1 LTGLLTYRVTT
12 ANILLTMML
21 NSFPSACLVM
31 MKMPVS
37 NKVIAAVAIIMLVV
51 GAGIGYGISAAM
63 MPAPTTTSPTTPT
76 GLSGTIPIGAIMP
89 LSGDLSDYGATA
101 KAALAV
107 AQAEINNF
115 TTTSGAGVNFNFLIE
130 DSTTTPSVTLTAVQS
145 FAAKGVKV
153 VIGGLDSGDL
163 ETISQYVESNQIV
176 VISGEST
183 APRSSVG
190 TGVDNGSYIFRDV
203 PAGDSEG
210 LSITAAFMSLGIKYV
225 AAITAQ
231 RTYMEAIYGV
241 FNSVFT
247 AAGGTV
253 ITNVEYAP
261 STTDYTAQLDALETA
276 IKPYNQS
283 QVGIFCNT
291 FDEVAQ
297 ILSQAQQRNSPL
309 LNLRWIGQD
318 SITLET
324 TITSSA
330 GGPASKVKLTGL
342 EFAAPSSP
350 GYMKLVS
357 EVKAAIG
364 VTPDVYAVAMYDCAW
379 LAVLSILSAGKY
391 DGPAI
396 RAVLPF
402 VAARYFGAS
411 GNTVL
416 KPNGDRANMDQEF
429 YAIEMVN
436 GTPTWVDVAHYNAAT
451 NQFTWLSM

>member
-1 LTGLLTYRVTT
+1 
-12 ANILLTMML
+12 
-21 NSFPSACLVM
+21 
-31 MKMPVS
+31 MPIS
-37 NKVIAAVAIIMLVV
+37 TKVLAGVAIIMLVI
-51 GAGIGYGISAAM
+51 GAGIGYGISAAT
-63 MPAPTTTSPTTPT
+63 MPAPTTTTVTTPA
-76 GLSGTIPIGAIMP
+76 LSGTIPIGAIMP

-115 TTTSGAGVNFNFLIE
+115 TTTSGSAVNFNFLIE
-130 DSTTTPSVTLTAVQS
+130 DSTTTSSVTLTAVQS
-145 FAAKGVKV
+145 LAAKGVKV
-153 VIGGLDSGDL
+153 IIGGMDSGDL

-210 LSITAAFMSLGIKYV
+210 LSITQEFMSLGLKYV

-231 RTYMEAIYGV
+231 RTYTEAIYNV
-241 FNSVFT
+241 FSSDFT
-247 AAGGTV
+247 AAGGT
-253 ITNVEYAP
+253 IIANVEYAP
-261 STTDYTAQLDALETA
+261 GTTDYTAQLDALETA

-283 QVGIFCNT
+283 QVGIFANT

-309 LNLRWIGQD
+309 LNLRWLGQD

-324 TITSSA
+324 SITQDA
-330 GGPASKVKLTGL
+330 GGPASKVGLTGL
-342 EFAAPSSP
+342 EFAPPSSP
-350 GYMKLVS
+350 AYTKLVS
-357 EVKAAIG
+357 EVQAAIG
-364 VTPDVYAVAMYDCAW
+364 VTPDVYAVAMYDAAW
-379 LAVLSILSAGKY
+379 IAVLSILAAGKY

-396 RAVLPF
+396 RAVVPF
-402 VAARYFGAS
+402 VADRYFGAS

-416 KPNGDRANMDQEF
+416 KANGDRANMDQEF
-429 YAIEMVN
+429 YAVEMGPN
-436 GTPTWVDVAHYNAAT
+436 GTATWVDVGHYDAAT
-451 NQFTWLSM
+451 NTFKWLNT

>member
-1 LTGLLTYRVTT
+1 
-12 ANILLTMML
+12 
-21 NSFPSACLVM
+21 VM

-37 NKVIAAVAIIMLVV
+37 TKMIAAVAIIMLVI
-51 GAGIGYGISAAM
+51 GAGIGYGISVAT
-63 MPAPTTTSPTTPT
+63 MPAPTTTTPTPT

-107 AQAEINNF
+107 AQAQINNF
-115 TTTSGAGVNFNFLIE
+115 TTTSGSGVNFNFLIE

-153 VIGGLDSGDL
+153 IIGGLDSGDL

-231 RTYMEAIYGV
+231 RTYTEAIYGV
-241 FNSVFT
+241 FNSVYT
-247 AAGGTV
+247 AAGGT
-253 ITNVEYAP
+253 IIANVEYAP
-261 STTDYTAQLDALETA
+261 GTTDYTAQLDALETA

-324 TITSSA
+324 TITASA

-350 GYMKLVS
+350 AYMDLVS
-357 EVKAAIG
+357 QVKAAIG

-379 LAVLSILSAGKY
+379 LAVLSILAAGKY

-402 VAARYFGAS
+402 VADRYFGAS

-436 GTPTWVDVAHYNAAT
+436 GTATWVDVAHYNAAT
-451 NQFTWLSM
+451 NQFTWLGT

>member
-1 LTGLLTYRVTT
+1 
-12 ANILLTMML
+12 
-21 NSFPSACLVM
+21 
-31 MKMPVS
+31 MPVS
-37 NKVIAAVAIIMLVV
+37 TKMLAAIAIIMLVV
-51 GAGIGYGISAAM
+51 GAGIGYGVSAAM
-63 MPAPTTTSPTTPT
+63 MPAPTTTTTAPS

-115 TTTSGAGVNFNFLIE
+115 TTTSGSPVNFNFLIE
-130 DSTTTPSVTLTAVQS
+130 DSTTTSSVTLSAVQS

-153 VIGGLDSGDL
+153 VIGGMDSGDL
-163 ETISQYVESNQIV
+163 LAISQYVESNQIV

-231 RTYMEAIYGV
+231 RTYTEAIYNV
-241 FNSVFT
+241 FSNVYT

-261 STTDYTAQLDALETA
+261 GTTDYTAQLDALETA
-276 IKPYNQS
+276 IKPYNPS
-283 QVGIFCNT
+283 QVAIFANT

-324 TITSSA
+324 SIVTNA

-350 GYMKLVS
+350 AYVKLVN

-364 VTPDVYAVAMYDCAW
+364 VTPDVYAVAMYDAAW
-379 LAVLSILSAGKY
+379 IAVLSILAAGKY

-396 RAVLPF
+396 RAVVPF
-402 VAARYFGAS
+402 VADRYFGAS

-416 KPNGDRANMDQEF
+416 KANGDRANMDQEF

-436 GTPTWVDVAHYNAAT
+436 GTAEWVDVAHYNAAT
-451 NQFTWLSM
+451 NQFNWLSS

>member
-1 LTGLLTYRVTT
+1 
-12 ANILLTMML
+12 
-21 NSFPSACLVM
+21 M

-37 NKVIAAVAIIMLVV
+37 TKVLAGIAIIMLVI

-63 MPAPTTTSPTTPT
+63 MPAPTTTTTSAPT
-76 GLSGTIPIGAIMP
+76 GLSGTIPIGAVMP

-107 AQAEINNF
+107 AQTEINNF
-115 TTTSGAGVNFNFLIE
+115 TTTSGSKASFSFLIE
-130 DSTTTPSVTLTAVQS
+130 DSTTTPSVTLTEVQS

-153 VIGGLDSGDL
+153 VIGGMDSGDL
-163 ETISQYVESNQIV
+163 ETISSYVNSNQIV

-190 TGVDNGSYIFRDV
+190 TGVNNGSYVFRDV

-231 RTYMEAIYGV
+231 RTYTEAIY
-241 FNSVFT
+241 SVFSSTYT
-247 AAGGTV
+247 AAGGT
-253 ITNVEYAP
+253 IIANVEYAP
-261 STTDYTAQLDALETA
+261 GTTDYTAQLDALETA
-276 IKPYNQS
+276 IKPYNPS
-283 QVGIFCNT
+283 QVGIFSNT

-324 TITSSA
+324 SISQDA

-350 GYMKLVS
+350 AYMKV
-357 EVKAAIG
+357 VAGVQAAIG

-379 LAVLSILSAGKY
+379 LAVLSILAAGTY
-391 DGPAI
+391 SGPQI

-402 VAARYFGAS
+402 VADRYFGAS
-411 GNTVL
+411 GNTIL

-429 YAIEMVN
+429 YAIEMGAN
-436 GTPTWVDVAHYNAAT
+436 GTATWVDVAHYDAST
-451 NQFTWLSM
+451 NTFKWLGT